1 MTLRELWQWAVDNS
15 VEDYEIYIGYRDGGG
30 CYSGSELLKEY
41 DIDVGHGEQEVL
53 F

>member
-15 VEDYEIYIGYRDGGG
+15 VEDYEIHISHSDDGGFYPGYR
-30 CYSGSELLKEY
+30 LLNEY